1 MPPPRNPFDSAP
13 AAALYARGR
22 PFYHPLVVARIRRTL
37 RLRAAVPLAL
47 DVGCG
52 TGLSTV
58 ALAAV
63 AERVVGVDPSPAM
76 LARAM
81 AAPRVEHREAS
92 AEALPLPDGACGLV
106 TAASAF
112 HLFERE
118 AFLREAWR
126 VLGPGGWLVLYDN
139 ALTGEAQG
147 IPGLREW
154 LRQVYLPAYPPVAG
168 DREPLG
174 PAEATARGF
183 RFEREESYANTARFA
198 AGDLCDYLL
207 AQANCAAALKA
218 GDATAA
224 DELRGR
230 LLGQVAPLFGRR
242 PSATFR
248 FRGAIR
254 YLRRMED

>member
-1 MPPPRNPFDSAP
+1 MTPFRNPFDSAP

-22 PFYHPLVVARIRRTL
+22 PFYHPLVVARIRRAL
-37 RLRAAVPLAL
+37 RLRAPVPLVL

-52 TGLSTV
+52 TGLSAV

-76 LARAM
+76 LARAV
-81 AAPRVEHREAS
+81 AHPRVEYREGS
-92 AEALPLPDGACGLV
+92 AEALPLPDASCGLV

-112 HLFERE
+112 HLFERD
-118 AFLREAWR
+118 AFLREAGR
-126 VLGPGGWLVLYDN
+126 VLRPGGWLVLYDN
-139 ALTGEAQG
+139 ALTGEARG
-147 IPGLREW
+147 IPGFRDW
-154 LRQVYLPAYPPVAG
+154 LRQMYLLAYPLVAG
-168 DREPLG
+168 NREPLG
-174 PAEATARGF
+174 PAEAAARGF
-183 RFEREESYANTARFA
+183 RFEREEPYANTVRFT

-207 AQANCAAALKA
+207 AQANCAAALEA
-218 GDATAA
+218 GGASAA
-224 DELRGR
+224 EELRDR

-242 PSATFR
+242 AGATFR